1 MQGSVGFDAKL
12 GVGRVGS
19 LRLLGI
25 WSSGRPTEFT
35 EMGPRIPGPDPEL
48 ETVDPDLISSGA
60 IDFLDKKKNA
70 PPAPE

>member
-1 MQGSVGFDAKL
+1 MGRLSFRFIAVLGSVGFDAKL

-25 WSSGRPTEFT
+25 WSSGRPTELT

-48 ETVDPDLISSGA
+48 LGFPVRSSCACIS
-60 IDFLDKKKNA
+60 FLK
-70 PPAPE
+70 